1 VTGAFEFSRPAPIG
15 VRAGPEEIKASQPP
29 PVSRSAR
36 YGRQKRGLVTAERLP
51 ERSREGPLASYPP
64 QASSLPGSGGVPREA
79 SVEGTTGKPP
89 SGLRVTCQT
98 FEDLVLVGLQG
109 ELDVYTTPAFREH
122 VRRYDPA
129 EVQLV
134 VDLAGVRLLD
144 SAGLGGL
151 VSLRNAVHR
160 CGGRLGLV
168 CPQRDLSRLFWVTG
182 LRPAFAIEEN
192 LAALRVALTEP
203 PVRPGRSA

>member
-1 VTGAFEFSRPAPIG
+1 M
-15 VRAGPEEIKASQPP
+15 AGGS
-29 PVSRSAR
+29 
-36 YGRQKRGLVTAERLP
+36 GGLVTTESSP
-51 ERSREGPLASYPP
+51 ERSRDGSLASHPH
-64 QASSLPGSGGVPREA
+64 QASSLPGSGGVPRAA
-79 SVEGTTGKPP
+79 SVRRTTGKLP
-89 SGLRVTCQT
+89 SELRVTCQT

-182 LRPAFAIEEN
+182 LRPAFAFAEN
-192 LAALRVALTEP
+192 LAALRVALAERP
-203 PVRPGRSA
+203 MRPGRSA